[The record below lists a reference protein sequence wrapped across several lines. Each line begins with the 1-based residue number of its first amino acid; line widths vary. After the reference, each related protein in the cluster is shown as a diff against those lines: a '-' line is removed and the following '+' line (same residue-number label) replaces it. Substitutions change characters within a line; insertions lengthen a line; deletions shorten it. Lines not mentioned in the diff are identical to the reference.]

1 MHDES
6 ALCTGDA
13 ELRESVSHGIGDSEP
28 TVLARSMRELSGVY
42 G

>member
-1 MHDES
+1 MHEER

-13 ELRESVSHGIGDSEP
+13 ELRESASHGIGDSELA
-28 TVLARSMRELSGVY
+28 VLERSMRELSGVY